1 MAVCRKCGHSNDD
14 NVKFCGG
21 CGARMDV
28 RQSTP
33 PPLVF
38 DLEPDEDAPKP
49 KQPKRE
55 HKGSVPPPYEPR
67 PASQPSEPKPKKKH
81 AEPSSN
87 SGSLSKSCMH
97 KGCLILLVILLVC
110 GGIMAYL
117 MYQDDEKEGRSILN
131 SIETPEDTIN
141 IKGISDISLSK
152 DSEDSEEVVEDS
164 EEVGEEE
171 LPLGKEYI
179 NREMN
184 TKIGFTKSESSSKP
198 VYFIYFS
205 TDDKKDHDIVKIT
218 PTGKGYYNLYK
229 SDGMT
234 PEAEIYIYPGAEKVR
249 LRSKGIDII
258 FQTAESF
265 SDAVSSTDPSYTPAR
280 YAITAGSDKG
290 KWKTLQS
297 GEIVYIYPS
306 GTYAHSIWIKDGNK
320 YYYVD
325 VSGCRMKNNYAHDG
339 FYAGIDGSWDKKVKC
354 IDKNVLPRNGK
365 DYLDIS
371 AQKWVFQ
378 MQTHPDGTINGTARH
393 TYGEGVGV
401 VEDCVVKS
409 FGHSAYS
416 IFNKKN
422 EFVSYHMVVLDE
434 GRTIRVSAAGETDVF
449 HTSIGI

>member
-28 RQSTP
+28 RRSTP

-38 DLEPDEDAPKP
+38 DLEPDEESP

-55 HKGSVPPPYEPR
+55 HRGSVPPPYEPR
-67 PASQPSEPKPKKKH
+67 PASHSSEPKPENKYV
-81 AEPSSN
+81 ERN
-87 SGSLSKSCMH
+87 STPGALSRGCML
-97 KGCLILLVILLVC
+97 KGCLVLLVAFLVC

-117 MYQDDEKEGRSILN
+117 FYQDDEKESRGILD

-141 IKGISDISLSK
+141 IVGVSGVSLSK
-152 DSEDSEEVVEDS
+152 DSEASEEN
-164 EEVGEEE
+164 GEET
-171 LPLGKEYI
+171 LPIGKEYI
-179 NREMN
+179 NRELN

-265 SDAVSSTDPSYTPAR
+265 SEAVSSTDPSYTPAR

-354 IDKNVLPRNGK
+354 IDKNVLPPNGK
-365 DYLDIS
+365 EYLDIS

-378 MQTHPDGTINGTARH
+378 MQTHPDGTINAD
-393 TYGEGVGV
+393 GEV
-401 VEDCVVKS
+401 
-409 FGHSAYS
+409 H
-416 IFNKKN
+416 
-422 EFVSYHMVVLDE
+422 
-434 GRTIRVSAAGETDVF
+434 
-449 HTSIGI
+449 

>member
-28 RQSTP
+28 RRSTP

-38 DLEPDEDAPKP
+38 DLEPDEESP

-55 HKGSVPPPYEPR
+55 HRGSVPPPYEPR
-67 PASQPSEPKPKKKH
+67 PASHSSEPKPENKYV
-81 AEPSSN
+81 ERN
-87 SGSLSKSCMH
+87 STPGALSRRCML
-97 KGCLILLVILLVC
+97 KGCLVLLVAFLVC

-117 MYQDDEKEGRSILN
+117 FYQDDEKESRGILD

-141 IKGISDISLSK
+141 IVGVSGVSLSK
-152 DSEDSEEVVEDS
+152 DSEASEEN
-164 EEVGEEE
+164 GEET
-171 LPLGKEYI
+171 LPIGKEYI
-179 NREMN
+179 NRELN

-218 PTGKGYYNLYK
+218 PSGKGYYTLFK

-249 LRSKGIDII
+249 LKSKGIDVI

-265 SDAVSSTDPSYTPAR
+265 SEAVSSTDPSYTPAR

-290 KWKTLQS
+290 KWETLQS

-306 GTYAHSIWIKDGNK
+306 GTYAHSRWIKDGDK

-354 IDKNVLPRNGK
+354 IDKNVLPPNGK
-365 DYLDIS
+365 EYLDIS

-401 VEDCVVKS
+401 VEDCIVKS

-416 IFNKKN
+416 IYNKKN
-422 EFVSYHMVVLDE
+422 EFVSYHMVVLDD

>member
-28 RQSTP
+28 RRSTP

-38 DLEPDEDAPKP
+38 DLEPDEESP

-55 HKGSVPPPYEPR
+55 HRGSVPPPYEPR
-67 PASQPSEPKPKKKH
+67 PASHSSEPKPENKYV
-81 AEPSSN
+81 ERN
-87 SGSLSKSCMH
+87 STPGALSRGCML
-97 KGCLILLVILLVC
+97 KGCLVLLVAFLVC

-117 MYQDDEKEGRSILN
+117 FYQDDEKESRGILD

-141 IKGISDISLSK
+141 IVGVSGVSLSK
-152 DSEDSEEVVEDS
+152 DSEASEEN
-164 EEVGEEE
+164 GEET
-171 LPLGKEYI
+171 LPIGKEYI
-179 NREMN
+179 NRELN

-218 PTGKGYYNLYK
+218 PSGKGYYTLFK

-249 LRSKGIDII
+249 LKSKGIDVI

-265 SDAVSSTDPSYTPAR
+265 SEAVSSTDPSYTPAR

-290 KWKTLQS
+290 KWETLQS

-306 GTYAHSIWIKDGNK
+306 GTYAHSRWIKDGDK

-354 IDKNVLPRNGK
+354 IDKNVLPPNGK
-365 DYLDIS
+365 EYLDIS

-416 IFNKKN
+416 IFDKKN

>member
-28 RQSTP
+28 RRSTP

-38 DLEPDEDAPKP
+38 DLEPDEESP

-55 HKGSVPPPYEPR
+55 HRGSVPPPYEPR
-67 PASQPSEPKPKKKH
+67 PASHSSEPKPENKYV
-81 AEPSSN
+81 ERN
-87 SGSLSKSCMH
+87 STPGALSRGCML
-97 KGCLILLVILLVC
+97 KGCLVLLVAFLVC

-117 MYQDDEKEGRSILN
+117 FYQDDEKESRGIVD

-141 IKGISDISLSK
+141 IVGVSGVSLSK
-152 DSEDSEEVVEDS
+152 DSEASEEN
-164 EEVGEEE
+164 GEET
-171 LPLGKEYI
+171 LPIGKEYI
-179 NREMN
+179 NRELN

-218 PTGKGYYNLYK
+218 PSGKGYYTLFK

-249 LRSKGIDII
+249 LKSKGIDVI

-265 SDAVSSTDPSYTPAR
+265 SEAVSSTDPSYTPAR

-290 KWKTLQS
+290 KWETLQS

-306 GTYAHSIWIKDGNK
+306 GTYAHSRWIKDGDK

-354 IDKNVLPRNGK
+354 IDKNVLPPNGK
-365 DYLDIS
+365 EYLDIS

-401 VEDCVVKS
+401 VEDCIVKS

-416 IFNKKN
+416 IYNKKN
-422 EFVSYHMVVLDE
+422 EFVSYHMVVLDD

>member
-28 RQSTP
+28 RRSTP

-38 DLEPDEDAPKP
+38 DLEPDEESP

-55 HKGSVPPPYEPR
+55 HRGSVPPPYEPR
-67 PASQPSEPKPKKKH
+67 PASHSSEPKPENKYV
-81 AEPSSN
+81 ERN
-87 SGSLSKSCMH
+87 STPGALSRGCML
-97 KGCLILLVILLVC
+97 KGCLVLLVAFLVC

-117 MYQDDEKEGRSILN
+117 FYQDDEKESRGILD

-141 IKGISDISLSK
+141 IVGVSGVSLSK
-152 DSEDSEEVVEDS
+152 DSEASEEN
-164 EEVGEEE
+164 GEET
-171 LPLGKEYI
+171 LPIGKEYI

-249 LRSKGIDII
+249 LRSKGIDVI

-265 SDAVSSTDPSYTPAR
+265 SEAVSSTDPSYTPAR

-290 KWKTLQS
+290 KWETLQS

-306 GTYAHSIWIKDGNK
+306 GTYAHSRWIKDGDK

-354 IDKNVLPRNGK
+354 IDKNVLPPNGK
-365 DYLDIS
+365 EYLDIS

-401 VEDCVVKS
+401 VEDCIVKS

-416 IFNKKN
+416 IYNKKN
-422 EFVSYHMVVLDE
+422 EFVSYHMVVLDD

>member
-28 RQSTP
+28 RRSTP

-38 DLEPDEDAPKP
+38 DLEPDEESP

-55 HKGSVPPPYEPR
+55 HRGSVPPPYEPR
-67 PASQPSEPKPKKKH
+67 PASHSSEPKPENKYV
-81 AEPSSN
+81 ERN
-87 SGSLSKSCMH
+87 STPGALSRGCML
-97 KGCLILLVILLVC
+97 KGCLVLLVAFLVC

-117 MYQDDEKEGRSILN
+117 FYQDDEKESRGILD

-141 IKGISDISLSK
+141 IVGVSGVSLSK
-152 DSEDSEEVVEDS
+152 DSEASEEN
-164 EEVGEEE
+164 GEET
-171 LPLGKEYI
+171 LPIGKEYI
-179 NREMN
+179 NRELN

-218 PTGKGYYNLYK
+218 PSGKGYYTLFK

-249 LRSKGIDII
+249 LKSKGIDVI

-265 SDAVSSTDPSYTPAR
+265 SEAVSSTDPSYTPAR

-290 KWKTLQS
+290 KWETLQS

-306 GTYAHSIWIKDGNK
+306 DTYAHSIWIKDGNK

-354 IDKNVLPRNGK
+354 IDKNVLPPNGK
-365 DYLDIS
+365 EYLDIS

-416 IFNKKN
+416 IFDKKN

>member
-28 RQSTP
+28 RRSTP

-38 DLEPDEDAPKP
+38 DLEPDEESP

-55 HKGSVPPPYEPR
+55 HRGSVPPPYEPR
-67 PASQPSEPKPKKKH
+67 PASHSSEPKPENKYV
-81 AEPSSN
+81 ERN
-87 SGSLSKSCMH
+87 STPGALSRGCML
-97 KGCLILLVILLVC
+97 KGCLVLLVAFLVC

-117 MYQDDEKEGRSILN
+117 FYQDDEKESRGILD

-141 IKGISDISLSK
+141 IVGVSGVSLSK
-152 DSEDSEEVVEDS
+152 DSEASEEN
-164 EEVGEEE
+164 GEET
-171 LPLGKEYI
+171 LPIGKEYI
-179 NREMN
+179 NRELN

-218 PTGKGYYNLYK
+218 PTGKGYYNLNK

-249 LRSKGIDII
+249 LKSKGIDVI

-265 SDAVSSTDPSYTPAR
+265 SEAVSSTDPSYTPAR

-290 KWKTLQS
+290 KWETLQS

-306 GTYAHSIWIKDGNK
+306 GTYAHSRWIKDGDK

-354 IDKNVLPRNGK
+354 IDKNVLPPNGK
-365 DYLDIS
+365 EYLDIS

-401 VEDCVVKS
+401 VEDCIVKS

-416 IFNKKN
+416 IYNKKN
-422 EFVSYHMVVLDE
+422 EFVSYHMVVLDD

>member
-28 RQSTP
+28 RRSTP

-38 DLEPDEDAPKP
+38 DLEPDEESP

-55 HKGSVPPPYEPR
+55 HRGSVPPPYEPR
-67 PASQPSEPKPKKKH
+67 PASHSSEPKPENKYV
-81 AEPSSN
+81 ERN
-87 SGSLSKSCMH
+87 STPGALSRGCML
-97 KGCLILLVILLVC
+97 KGCLVLLVAFLVC

-117 MYQDDEKEGRSILN
+117 FYQDDEKESRGILD

-141 IKGISDISLSK
+141 IVGVSGVSLSK
-152 DSEDSEEVVEDS
+152 DSEASEEN
-164 EEVGEEE
+164 GEET
-171 LPLGKEYI
+171 LPIGKEYI
-179 NREMN
+179 NRELN

-218 PTGKGYYNLYK
+218 PSGKGYYTLFK

-249 LRSKGIDII
+249 LKSKGIDVI

-265 SDAVSSTDPSYTPAR
+265 SEAVSSTDPSYTPAR

-290 KWKTLQS
+290 KWETLQS

-354 IDKNVLPRNGK
+354 IDKNVLPPNGK
-365 DYLDIS
+365 EYLDIS

-401 VEDCVVKS
+401 VEDCIVKS

-416 IFNKKN
+416 IYNKKN
-422 EFVSYHMVVLDE
+422 EFVSYHMVVLDD

>member
-1 MAVCRKCGHSNDD
+1 MKRLTIIIMMCTISLMAMAQ
-14 NVKFCGG
+14 VKLTPQAQMKIAQKK
-21 CGARMDV
+21 ARV
-28 RQSTP
+28 
-33 PPLVF
+33 
-38 DLEPDEDAPKP
+38 A
-49 KQPKRE
+49 
-55 HKGSVPPPYEPR
+55 
-67 PASQPSEPKPKKKH
+67 H
-81 AEPSSN
+81 AT
-87 SGSLSKSCMH
+87 
-97 KGCLILLVILLVC
+97 
-110 GGIMAYL
+110 A
-117 MYQDDEKEGRSILN
+117 
-131 SIETPEDTIN
+131 
-141 IKGISDISLSK
+141 KGIAMAPSQQRMTLVVK
-152 DSEDSEEVVEDS
+152 VAEENAPETYS
-164 EEVGEEE
+164 QLRAAGAEIQG
-171 LPLGKEYI
+171 
-179 NREMN
+179 
-184 TKIGFTKSESSSKP
+184 KIGHQVVISIP
-198 VYFIYFS
+198 VENI
-205 TDDKKDHDIVKIT
+205 
-218 PTGKGYYNLYK
+218 G
-229 SDGMT
+229 
-234 PEAEIYIYPGAEKVR
+234 
-249 LRSKGIDII
+249 
-258 FQTAESF
+258 
-265 SDAVSSTDPSYTPAR
+265 AVSEMKGVQRIDT
-280 YAITAGSDKG
+280 GHKG

>member
-28 RQSTP
+28 RRSTP

-38 DLEPDEDAPKP
+38 DLEPDEESP

-55 HKGSVPPPYEPR
+55 HRGSVPPPYEPR
-67 PASQPSEPKPKKKH
+67 PASHSSEPKPENKYV
-81 AEPSSN
+81 ERN
-87 SGSLSKSCMH
+87 STPGALSRGCML
-97 KGCLILLVILLVC
+97 KGCLVLLVAFLVC

-117 MYQDDEKEGRSILN
+117 FYQDDEKESRGILD

-141 IKGISDISLSK
+141 IVGVSGVSLSK
-152 DSEDSEEVVEDS
+152 DSEASEEN
-164 EEVGEEE
+164 GEET
-171 LPLGKEYI
+171 LPIGKEYI
-179 NREMN
+179 NRELN

-218 PTGKGYYNLYK
+218 PSGKGYYTLFK

-234 PEAEIYIYPGAEKVR
+234 PETEIYIYPGAEKVR
-249 LRSKGIDII
+249 LKSKGIDVI

-265 SDAVSSTDPSYTPAR
+265 SEAVSSTDPSYTPAR

-290 KWKTLQS
+290 KWETLQS

-306 GTYAHSIWIKDGNK
+306 GTYAHSRWIKDGDK

-354 IDKNVLPRNGK
+354 IDKNVLPPNGK
-365 DYLDIS
+365 EYLDIS

-401 VEDCVVKS
+401 VEDCIVKS

-416 IFNKKN
+416 IYNKKN
-422 EFVSYHMVVLDE
+422 EFVSYHMVVLDD

>member
-28 RQSTP
+28 RRSTP

-38 DLEPDEDAPKP
+38 DLEPDEESP

-55 HKGSVPPPYEPR
+55 HRGSVPPPYEPR
-67 PASQPSEPKPKKKH
+67 PASQSSEPKPKSKYV
-81 AEPSSN
+81 ERSSTP
-87 SGSLSKSCMH
+87 GSLSRGCML
-97 KGCLILLVILLVC
+97 KGCLVLLVAFLVC

-117 MYQDDEKEGRSILN
+117 FYQDDEKESRGILD

-141 IKGISDISLSK
+141 IVGVSGVSLSK
-152 DSEDSEEVVEDS
+152 DSEASEEN
-164 EEVGEEE
+164 GEET
-171 LPLGKEYI
+171 LPIGKEYI
-179 NREMN
+179 NRELN

-249 LRSKGIDII
+249 LKSKGIDVI

-265 SDAVSSTDPSYTPAR
+265 SEAVSSTDPSYTPAR

-290 KWKTLQS
+290 KWETLQS

-306 GTYAHSIWIKDGNK
+306 GTYAHSRWIKDGDK

-354 IDKNVLPRNGK
+354 IDKNVLPPNGK
-365 DYLDIS
+365 EYLDIS

-401 VEDCVVKS
+401 VEDCIVKS

-416 IFNKKN
+416 IYNKKN
-422 EFVSYHMVVLDE
+422 EFVSYHMVVLDD

>member
-38 DLEPDEDAPKP
+38 DLEPDEESP

-55 HKGSVPPPYEPR
+55 HRGSVPPPYEPR
-67 PASQPSEPKPKKKH
+67 PASHSSEPKPENKYV
-81 AEPSSN
+81 ERN
-87 SGSLSKSCMH
+87 STPGALSRGCML
-97 KGCLILLVILLVC
+97 KGCLVLLVAFLVC

-117 MYQDDEKEGRSILN
+117 FYQDDEKESRGILD

-141 IKGISDISLSK
+141 IVGVSGVSLSK
-152 DSEDSEEVVEDS
+152 DSEASEEN
-164 EEVGEEE
+164 GEET
-171 LPLGKEYI
+171 LPIGKEYI
-179 NREMN
+179 NRELN

-218 PTGKGYYNLYK
+218 PSGKGYYTLFK

-249 LRSKGIDII
+249 LKSKGIDVI

-265 SDAVSSTDPSYTPAR
+265 SEAVSSTDPSYTPAR

-290 KWKTLQS
+290 KWETPQS

-306 GTYAHSIWIKDGNK
+306 GTYAHSRWIKDGDK

-354 IDKNVLPRNGK
+354 IDKNVLPPNGK
-365 DYLDIS
+365 EYLDIS

-401 VEDCVVKS
+401 VEDCIVKS

-416 IFNKKN
+416 IYNKKN
-422 EFVSYHMVVLDE
+422 EFVSYHMVVLDD

>member
-1 MAVCRKCGHSNDD
+1 MKCGHSNDD

-28 RQSTP
+28 RRSTP

-38 DLEPDEDAPKP
+38 DLEPDEESP

-55 HKGSVPPPYEPR
+55 HRGSVPPPYEPR
-67 PASQPSEPKPKKKH
+67 PASHSSEPKPENKYV
-81 AEPSSN
+81 ERN
-87 SGSLSKSCMH
+87 STPGALSRGCML
-97 KGCLILLVILLVC
+97 KGCLVLLVAFLVC

-117 MYQDDEKEGRSILN
+117 FYQDDEKESRGILD

-141 IKGISDISLSK
+141 IVGVSGVSLSK
-152 DSEDSEEVVEDS
+152 DSEASEEN
-164 EEVGEEE
+164 GEET
-171 LPLGKEYI
+171 LPIGKEYI
-179 NREMN
+179 NRELN

-218 PTGKGYYNLYK
+218 PSGKGYYTLFK

-249 LRSKGIDII
+249 LKSKGIDVI

-265 SDAVSSTDPSYTPAR
+265 SEAVSSTDPSYTPAR

-290 KWKTLQS
+290 KWETLQS

-306 GTYAHSIWIKDGNK
+306 GTYAHSRWIKDGDK

-354 IDKNVLPRNGK
+354 IDKNVLPPNGK
-365 DYLDIS
+365 EYLDIS

-401 VEDCVVKS
+401 VEDCIVKS

-416 IFNKKN
+416 IYNKKN
-422 EFVSYHMVVLDE
+422 EFVSYHMVVLDD